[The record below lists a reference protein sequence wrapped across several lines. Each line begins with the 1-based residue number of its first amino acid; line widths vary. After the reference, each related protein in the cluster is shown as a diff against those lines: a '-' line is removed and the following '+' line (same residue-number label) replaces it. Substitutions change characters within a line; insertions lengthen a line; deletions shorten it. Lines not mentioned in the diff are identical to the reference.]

1 MTAPLSSVSF
11 GKVRELIE
19 SYSKKMAI
27 LFFFI
32 SISGRASRRKAE
44 DFLFIYYMESRS
56 GPCDSWGVYHHSWT

>member
-27 LFFFI
+27 LFFFDKYFGK
-32 SISGRASRRKAE
+32 SFKEKGGR
-44 DFLFIYYMESRS
+44 LFIYIWKVGPVRATLGESIIIA
-56 GPCDSWGVYHHSWT
+56 GPR